1 MKIYNFTGDIEVTY
15 KSDGVLYGAD
25 GPYGPSNDE
34 LLHKILESK
43 QIEYTILEKEYEGD
57 IPTTMKYAQYGSF
70 VLMAVPL
77 IMIMI
82 IFIQAKTI
90 KNLSSKLPKAESKIE
105 TS

>member
-57 IPTTMKYAQYGSF
+57 IPT
-70 VLMAVPL
+70 MARN
-77 IMIMI
+77 IDFI
-82 IFIQAKTI
+82 ILFPS
-90 KNLSSKLPKAESKIE
+90 LSPKALAVSP
-105 TS
+105 